1 MDARVAA
8 AVAVW
13 LVVPDDAVVDHGK
26 TASVAVVVRGAEA
39 GDSGDAAGCRA
50 SQEVAGAD
58 AGG

>member
-26 TASVAVVVRGAEA
+26 TASVAA

-58 AGG
+58 ADG